1 MQTAGPDRLVGA
13 PLLPAFRMVF
23 IFIASVEVLA
33 GTVGNG
39 LLLLFLGT
47 RRSLCSRGALVHNL
61 FIASLAVTDL
71 LALGYW
77 MVFFVLDLTLG
88 YNPVVNEE
96 HCVVN
101 GFLVIVSA
109 TVF

>member
-1 MQTAGPDRLVGA
+1 MQTAGPDRLVGS

-23 IFIASVEVLA
+23 IFIASIEVLA

-47 RRSLCSRGALVHNL
+47 RRSLSSRAALVHNL

-77 MVFFVLDLTLG
+77 MVFFVLDLSLG

-101 GFLVIVSA
+101 GFLVTVSA